1 MEEKSMTDLEYI
13 KAETDYLFKYNFN
26 DTSISPE
33 VEDAHLQR
41 AEDLLDNYE
50 WNDIFACWFSYLK
63 KKCQTP
69 EEVINWANLFYWF
82 GGESKPIANPYKFL
96 GYLYYKVDS
105 IKYAEACQTVF
116 DGIVIGIL
124 EKIGDIS
131 LSSNP
136 SYAPE
141 QDTRITQAKEKWE
154 NGTYR

>member
-1 MEEKSMTDLEYI
+1 MTDLEYI

-63 KKCQTP
+63 
-69 EEVINWANLFYWF
+69 
-82 GGESKPIANPYKFL
+82 
-96 GYLYYKVDS
+96 
-105 IKYAEACQTVF
+105 
-116 DGIVIGIL
+116 
-124 EKIGDIS
+124 
-131 LSSNP
+131 
-136 SYAPE
+136 
-141 QDTRITQAKEKWE
+141 EKWE